1 MKMVFHFQRVENTD
15 IPVEAET
22 EGQCLDK
29 ALAERA
35 KQCKPTSMPKGE
47 IVE

>member
-1 MKMVFHFQRVENTD
+1 MPKMTFHFPRVEAAD
-15 IPVEAET
+15 ITVEGET

-35 KQCKPTSMPKGE
+35 KQCKPTGVKGE
-47 IVE
+47 VQE

>member
-1 MKMVFHFQRVENTD
+1 MTKMIFHFPRVEASD
-15 IPVEAET
+15 IQAEAET

-35 KQCKPTSMPKGE
+35 KQCKPTGVKGDVTE
-47 IVE
+47 